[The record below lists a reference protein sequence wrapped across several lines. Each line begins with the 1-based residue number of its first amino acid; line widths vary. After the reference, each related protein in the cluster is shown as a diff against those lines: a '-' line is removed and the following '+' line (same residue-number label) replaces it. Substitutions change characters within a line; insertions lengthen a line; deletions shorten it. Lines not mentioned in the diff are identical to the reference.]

1 MLLIVYE
8 LRSSSAKYISARN
21 HLSEIKCQKP
31 SLKIKLKDIT
41 TGKRKDIIAELRPDL
56 PKGRRRV
63 ITIFQ
68 AKQQISVTKRN
79 KGKDLLTRHKQR

>member
-41 TGKRKDIIAELRPDL
+41 TGKRKDIIAEL